1 MTLLGVGAF
10 QPRPSQQ
17 QRQSPHSARQH
28 HPQYRHDVVSLNL
41 FQVNSLFP
49 FWSTD
54 PHAKVVTAQK
64 QELLDLTRELK
75 AKQQQQPQND
85 GSSSVFFAQK
95 SHDQE
100 RLAQAAQVLE
110 EGYAHSGASTNSNQQ
125 QQQQQSK
132 KRSAISYFQSPV
144 LQQRHKQPPP
154 TEWTLLGSDGPPAG
168 IPLVAQFL
176 PAVLD
181 GSMKLPELSSLWNS
195 QTVSAVRV
203 KRRQDERMMEQV
215 IEFRPNQ
222 NDKEESHYHQ
232 LAFSYV
238 KAQSNNNSNK
248 KQANRPQRNNH
259 WYRLETLT
267 WKEFS
272 NDDGTTATTI
282 KSIAIPK
289 FVAPKIH
296 VETTYLDRDLLLTR
310 TGRTGTHAN
319 PGQVQIYIPYE
330 TNNNSNNEKKNA
342 NTAATPATS
351 SHQDTNETEPGN
363 NDNDQ
368 PSSSS
373 KKKKNPKSLFAPL
386 DDLAK
391 FARQHHHVVDKIAP
405 ALDLAKTTVMGIMEE
420 QAKAAQAAQQLAQR
434 REQMDD
440 SVSALE
446 LEIAEALRLADV
458 ALEQATTVNGTPEEK
473 KEEEEEHPND
483 TTAATAL
490 QQLTQRQGAMDASVD
505 ALELEIAEALRLA
518 NRVLQ
523 EEAAKEEAISMDD
536 NGSTIMDDTT
546 IAEIEQETETPQND
560 EEAASSLAPEEDY
573 LVEELELELS
583 ESVEYATD
591 QGEIF
596 AKDPAAENEHAQHTV
611 DDGIETMVSTETS
624 AMKPEDEIV
633 AETIASEYKDA
644 AVLYSKVD
652 TAQESEDENAT
663 SQERELEMAQEL
675 AEPTLEVESST
686 QDSMLVKYLEDEE
699 ESAAKLIEVERENEI
714 VADTENEIVAEEEDN
729 QVDDDSSADEVGLH
743 WEADTGI
750 SHDEQHEAPTSDDD
764 LRTAEEAWS
773 GEHGIFTNGES
784 EISARETESIDEM
797 TSESDA
803 VEQELGKAS
812 EVDNAKSQPLSE
824 RQKNIE
830 KSVSALELEI
840 EEALRLAE
848 QALAEIE

>member
-714 VADTENEIVAEEEDN
+714 VADTENEVN
-729 QVDDDSSADEVGLH
+729 DDSIEDEAHVD
-743 WEADTGI
+743 WEADAGI
-750 SHDEQHEAPTSDDD
+750 SHDGQHEAPTSDDD